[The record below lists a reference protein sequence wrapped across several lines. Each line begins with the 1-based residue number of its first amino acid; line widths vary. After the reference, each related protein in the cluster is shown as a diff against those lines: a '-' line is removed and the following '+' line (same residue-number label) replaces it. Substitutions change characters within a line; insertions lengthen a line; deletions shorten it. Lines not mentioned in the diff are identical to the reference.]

1 MTQIEFHLTF
11 LVILPAPS
19 NHSGPVELCS
29 IHDSVA
35 LFCVLLWITTYPQT
49 NSDKNERSKKGQE
62 EKSRGTGKSDH
73 LFFPKEVSNIGL
85 LSSCVTF
92 LYSNSFLRL
101 FQIKTPKGFKVLSFF
116 PIPILLP
123 CFTKKKWFNLK
134 VLLKVVSRTTHF
146 ITRWRYILGF
156 GIPTALQYMGRFF
169 FSSELNKKGINGLF
183 PFSGRSDLKGAFK
196 TNIKPFQAV

>member
-1 MTQIEFHLTF
+1 MRKVFAICCCSSK
-11 LVILPAPS
+11 PS
-19 NHSGPVELCS
+19 SAFWL
-29 IHDSVA
+29 
-35 LFCVLLWITTYPQT
+35 LFSFGLFWSLQQ
-49 NSDKNERSKKGQE
+49 KKGQERE

-123 CFTKKKWFNLK
+123 CFTKKRRWLSLK
-134 VLLKVVSRTTHF
+134 HDSTYFLLRSFQGQT
-146 ITRWRYILGF
+146 IL
-156 GIPTALQYMGRFF
+156 LQGEGTYLASEYLQHCSIWEGFF
-169 FSSELNKKGINGLF
+169 FFWAEQKRNQWPLSF
-183 PFSGRSDLKGAFK
+183 
-196 TNIKPFQAV
+196 

>member
-1 MTQIEFHLTF
+1 MRKVFAICCCSSKPSAFFSDFCF
-11 LVILPAPS
+11 LLVF
-19 NHSGPVELCS
+19 SGLCS
-29 IHDSVA
+29 
-35 LFCVLLWITTYPQT
+35 
-49 NSDKNERSKKGQE
+49 SKEKAKRAKK
-62 EKSRGTGKSDH
+62 KSRGTGKSDH

-123 CFTKKKWFNLK
+123 CFTKKRRWLSLK
-134 VLLKVVSRTTHF
+134 HDSTYFLLRSFQGQT
-146 ITRWRYILGF
+146 IL
-156 GIPTALQYMGRFF
+156 LQGEGTYLASEYLQHCSVWEGF